1 MNTTTDYQFDVSAD
15 GIKKE
20 DSVIS
25 YLRESMEEKPDK
37 EIIKF
42 LFWGNPNS
50 SGLVTQSTNPVT
62 LLKRDSAVADLTR
75 RVYATYSQT
84 ADRGFVSNR
93 DFDYAGL
100 EKPTN
105 KVTIPTRVGHAIRSY
120 LNILDLAYLIS
131 AKMHVETALGNEW
144 PKREHKDGKV
154 VKIEG
159 ESSINRTTVRSLI
172 SRCQNELADT
182 LPGIIDGMYQHK
194 YRSVGAFTYSLAEI
208 RCFQVEPKYI
218 EAAAQWIMEKTGVRS
233 GDGSTFGEIGAG
245 TKYGTG
251 YSLVAQTVDRPRMLK
266 AYEEWS
272 KITYAA
278 RTRAPRYPP
287 ALDKFARTFA
297 TRLGKNLYTKEDA
310 QYKPASLA
318 LVTELINL
326 FELVIIPREGDEI
339 TNLQLLKTQTKQ
351 KNDFQENMKNCI
363 LDFFEYQF
371 IEANGAY
378 NLNTVIDFMNR
389 ILYAPLNGTQIP
401 KFQAIN
407 MDLHLVY
414 VDRLMRATSE
424 MTKDEVHRI
433 LESLRSS
440 DGIVNERTMNAILRC
455 FAVESDYERRVKVSR
470 KALPAAVDAIVA
482 SLPHLDKIK
491 LSADEPALV
500 LTHTEYIKNPELR
513 KEYEAYKESKPNGW
527 LQKGVMSMLS
537 ALKTTEDYDEAKLIK
552 SKSAKLANLAAYF
565 NQARDI
571 GNALDEISSL
581 FEQYY
586 SPYFTT
592 IAKQTADAEKTRKAA
607 ERQDKDREKWLK
619 SQNELRASLAAH
631 GQAAAPV
638 QHVAQQAAAPVQ
650 HVAQAAAP
658 VHHNMLPVHTQ
669 HVPVVEQVPV
679 PVKVE
684 EPYVPSHVSTA
695 SPPVAAGQFAQFDQ
709 SSIPVSIPLP
719 TEFSTGSPA
728 KMPALESFYPP
739 TSPSAGF
746 AHQSNFTMPSLPAF
760 TPIISPTD
768 DAVAEMKA
776 ATSHSPKSGH
786 SVHSASQVVP
796 QIVGTAS
803 PSGSSGSSSFNLGGG
818 FPVAQSAHLAS
829 PSGSGSGVNMFPGLS
844 IFNGTA

>member
-62 LLKRDSAVADLTR
+62 LAARDSAVADLTR

-84 ADRGFVSNR
+84 TDRGFVSNR

-154 VKIEG
+154 VKVEG

-208 RCFQVEPKYI
+208 RCFQVEPRYI
-218 EAAAQWIMEKTGVRS
+218 EAAAQWIIEKTGVRS
-233 GDGSTFGEIGAG
+233 GDGSTFGEIAAG
-245 TKYGTG
+245 TQYGTG

-278 RTRAPRYPP
+278 RTRTPRYPP

-326 FELVIIPREGDEI
+326 FELVIVPREGDEI

-363 LDFFEYQF
+363 LDYFEYQF
-371 IEANGAY
+371 VEANGAY

-389 ILYAPLNGTQIP
+389 VLYAHVSNFNQTP

-414 VDRLMRATSE
+414 VDRLMNATTE
-424 MTKDEVHRI
+424 MSKDEVHSV
-433 LESLRSS
+433 LATLRGSN
-440 DGIVNERTMNAILRC
+440 GIVNERTMNAILRC

-470 KALPAAVDAIVA
+470 KALPAAVDEIVA

-491 LSADEPALV
+491 LSAEDPALV
-500 LTHTEYIKNPELR
+500 LTHTEHIQNPELR
-513 KEYEAYKESKPNGW
+513 RAYESYKATNPNGW

-537 ALKTTEDYDEAKLIK
+537 ALKTSEEYDEAKLIK
-552 SKSAKLANLAAYF
+552 SKSANLANLAAYF

-586 SPYFTT
+586 NPYFTT
-592 IAKQTADAEKTRKAA
+592 IAKQTADAEKARKAA

-631 GQAAAPV
+631 GQVAAAPV
-638 QHVAQQAAAPVQ
+638 QHVAHQAVP
-650 HVAQAAAP
+650 QAAAP

-669 HVPVVEQVPV
+669 HVPVVEQVAAPV

-684 EPYVPSHVSTA
+684 EPYVPAYGATA

-709 SSIPVSIPLP
+709 SSIPSAIPSP

-728 KMPALESFYPP
+728 KMPGFDGLYAHA
-739 TSPSAGF
+739 SPSA
-746 AHQSNFTMPSLPAF
+746 APAASNFMMPSLPAF
-760 TPIISPTD
+760 IPQGE
-768 DAVAEMKA
+768 VASAELKA
-776 ATSHSPKSGH
+776 AASHSPKSGH
-786 SVHSASQVVP
+786 SVHSASQLVP
-796 QIVGTAS
+796 QVVQGVAS
-803 PSGSSGSSSFNLGGG
+803 PSGSAGSSSFNLGGG
-818 FPVAQSAHLAS
+818 FPVAGFPVAAQGGAS
-829 PSGSGSGVNMFPGLS
+829 PSGSGSGVNLFPGLPN
-844 IFNGTA
+844 FNGTA